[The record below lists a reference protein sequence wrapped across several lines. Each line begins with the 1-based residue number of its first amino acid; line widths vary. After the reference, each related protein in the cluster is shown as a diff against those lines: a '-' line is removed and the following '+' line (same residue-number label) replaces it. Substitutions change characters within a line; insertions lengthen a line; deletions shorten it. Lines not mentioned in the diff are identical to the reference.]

1 MQNLTPLAALAI
13 VQQIEKVADTGEGT
27 DFAGYVNGTFRI
39 FEARFS
45 IEWDS
50 EERYS
55 DTHSSGYGRYQFS
68 VCKLVGAWAYDND
81 GAIDIAGNR
90 AEIVSM
96 IGDARV
102 SDWEA
107 EQNERETEA
116 GE

>member
-13 VQQIEKVADTGEGT
+13 VQQIEKAADTGEGT

-45 IEWDS
+45 REWDS
-50 EERYS
+50 EERYI
-55 DTHSSGYGRYQFS
+55 DTHSSGYGRDQFA
-68 VCKLVGAWAYDND
+68 VCKLVGAWAYDDD
-81 GAIDIAGNR
+81 GEIDIAGNR
-90 AEIVSM
+90 AEIVAM
-96 IGDARV
+96 VGDARV

-107 EQNERETEA
+107 EQSEIETER